1 MTRRWRLFTRSVT
14 PLGPWATPS
23 TLAAWPVT
31 WSAFAKHSRWEPPAD
46 DRVDELTWDPP
57 EPSGTARRT
66 DSLADE
72 ATSLLVAAG
81 IPVSET
87 VNGILGPGV
96 DIAIDWWDALA
107 SRTGLVGDEL
117 VAAARLPRQTTG
129 SWRLSGQFDGPAA
142 RHLVALL
149 VGGDLRGRHARAAS
163 GVEAGL
169 LYWSL
174 RARLARSLGEQ
185 LPVPPTPIVRAW
197 ATNIAWIQRSIDVS
211 LPSAGPQL
219 GPNFAA

>member
-1 MTRRWRLFTRSVT
+1 V
-14 PLGPWATPS
+14 
-23 TLAAWPVT
+23 
-31 WSAFAKHSRWEPPAD
+31 E
-46 DRVDELTWDPP
+46 ELRWDPP
-57 EPSGTARRT
+57 EPSGTSRRT

-72 ATSLLVAAG
+72 ATSLLAAAG
-81 IPVSET
+81 ISVSEA
-87 VNGILGPGV
+87 VKGILAPSV

-129 SWRLSGQFDGPAA
+129 GWRLSGQFDGPAA

-185 LPVPPTPIVRAW
+185 LPAPPSPIVRAW
-197 ATNIAWIQRSIDVS
+197 GTNIAWIERSVDIS
-211 LPSAGPQL
+211 PPGAGPQL
-219 GPNFAA
+219 GPTYAA